1 MAATSIATVEQKIE
15 MDVAIGLPRVAK
27 FAMLAGM
34 PMPPGSA
41 IGATEARKL
50 LGVSKDTLIRM
61 AARGEITPL
70 HKMPGPN
77 GAYVFARADVERLAA
92 ERTAK
97 AAS

>member
-1 MAATSIATVEQKIE
+1 
-15 MDVAIGLPRVAK
+15 MDVTTVLLRVAK
-27 FAMLAGM
+27 FARLTVM
-34 PMPPGSA
+34 PDALGPA
-41 IGATEARKL
+41 IGTAEAMQL

-70 HKMPGPN
+70 HKMPGIT
-77 GAYVFARADVERLAA
+77 GAYVFDRAEVEKVAA